1 MNRLQQIRTV
11 FEQTRA
17 ADPRLLPVMIGVAAT
32 ALVVPVVVGLVFNAL
47 VFGIVAGAALAPL
60 GAMMILGRRAQK
72 TQLEAIEG
80 QPGAAAAVIEAM
92 RGQWRLTPA
101 VAVTRKQDLVHRV
114 VGRTGV
120 VLVGE
125 GSPARVRSMLQQEKR
140 RLSRV
145 VGDDVP
151 IHEISVGDGKDQ
163 VPLQRLRSALVKLPG
178 KLKRKQIAELDTRLA
193 ALGDSQLP
201 MPKGPMPTSP
211 RAGRSRRRR

>member
-11 FEQTRA
+11 FDQTRA
-17 ADPRLLPVMIGVAAT
+17 ADPRMLPVMIAVAAVL
-32 ALVVPVVVGLVFNAL
+32 LVVPVVVGLLLNAL
-47 VFGIVAGAALAPL
+47 LFGIVAGAALAPL

-72 TQLEAIEG
+72 VQFEALEG
-80 QPGAAAAVIEAM
+80 RPGAAAAIIQAM
-92 RGQWRLTPA
+92 RGRWLLTPA

-114 VGRTGV
+114 VGRSGV

-125 GSPARVRSMLQQEKR
+125 GSPARVKSMLQQEKR

-145 VGDDVP
+145 VGEGVP

-178 KLKRKQIAELDTRLA
+178 KLRRKQISELDRRLA

-211 RAGRSRRRR
+211 RVGRTRRRR